1 MMIDNSGFNKGN
13 PRPFL
18 KVLIEEEKHTKKET
32 GKNEN

>member
-18 KVLIEEEKHTKKET
+18 KVLIDRKTHKKGDGEK
-32 GKNEN
+32 

>member
-18 KVLIEEEKHTKKET
+18 KVLIDKKNTQKGDGEK
-32 GKNEN
+32 